1 MIADAVVAA
10 VVPEPIQGA
19 EPSSMDAAVD
29 AFFKLD
35 NPDPEVAESE
45 GDEADKPEK
54 KPQKKPAPVEDESDP
69 VDDDQADEETDD
81 KDPSDERDE
90 ATEDEDEAAD
100 DDETTTVDLDGKK
113 LEIPKGTPKAL
124 VETIKSMAA
133 ELKTDYTRKTQEVS
147 QARAQV
153 EEHTRANQTLL
164 DQVQRA
170 QKAVVAMA
178 QQLMGQPP
186 TLELA
191 QSDPGTYIAQKALY
205 EQRMAHLQ
213 SMSGEGEQLTR
224 AQQQRQDQERQQA
237 EAQEHQ
243 AMLRVMP
250 AMANPENRKSF
261 ITAAVQVAA
270 RSGFTVEDVAS
281 VGDHRM
287 LHLIARL
294 VDAEQKVA
302 SHSRAVDTVNSKL
315 TNTPPKVLKPGA
327 TSQGKKTPQ
336 DESMAQL
343 RKFKTKGAAEA
354 AFLARMR

>member
-1 MIADAVVAA
+1 MSGDAVVSGVAPAA
-10 VVPEPIQGA
+10 PEPIQSA

-35 NPDPEVAESE
+35 NPAPASAENE
-45 GDEADKPEK
+45 GEEAEK
-54 KPQKKPAPVEDESDP
+54 KPAKKVPPVEDEADQ
-69 VDDDQADEETDD
+69 VDDDQADEATEDE
-81 KDPSDERDE
+81 DPSDERDE
-90 ATEDEDEAAD
+90 ATDDEDEGAD
-100 DDETTTVDLDGKK
+100 EDETTTVDLDGKK

-124 VETIKSMAA
+124 VETIKAMAG
-133 ELKTDYTRKTQEVS
+133 ELKTDYTRKTQEVA

-153 EEHTRANQTLL
+153 EERTQANQTLL

-170 QKAVVAMA
+170 QKAVVSMA

-186 TLELA
+186 SLELA

-213 SMSGEGEQLTR
+213 SLSGEGEQLTR
-224 AQQQRQDQERQQA
+224 AQQQRQHQEQQQA
-237 EAQEHQ
+237 EAQEQQ
-243 AMLRVMP
+243 ALLRVMP
-250 AMANPENRKSF
+250 AMASPESRKAF
-261 ITAAVQVAA
+261 MTAAVHVASG
-270 RSGFTVEDVAS
+270 SGFSAEDVAS

-294 VDAEQKVA
+294 VDAERKVSA
-302 SHSRAVDTVNSKL
+302 QAKAGETVKSKL

-327 TSQGKKTPQ
+327 TMQGKKTPQ
-336 DESMAQL
+336 EESMTQL
-343 RKFKTKGAAEA
+343 RKFKTKDAAEA